1 MRLDAAILAV
11 LLFCLAACDRAP
23 PTDWNVVLITVD
35 TLRADH
41 LSAYG
46 YDRETS
52 PRIDAL
58 ARDGVRF
65 RHTIVPRGQTW
76 PTIASLFTSLHP
88 RSHGVRENGYPL
100 AEGTLT
106 LTRLLKRAGY
116 TTAAFLTNMITAK
129 HRDFDHLE
137 RFVPGDRDAA
147 ALREV
152 LPWLGRHRDER
163 FFLWVHLVGPHD
175 PYVPAQRFAERFNTG
190 YRGPI
195 DGGQVLRRVHRKR
208 TDLPPKAVA
217 HVVSLYDGEIAQVDE
232 RIGAILDEIDAQ
244 GLRASTLVVLTSDH
258 GEELYQ
264 HNHFFLHAW
273 SIYDSVLRVPL
284 VLRLP
289 GVLPAGKRVDGVI
302 RIEDVAPTI
311 LELVGVTTPESFE
324 GESLLPAIRAGS
336 ADSSRFVISE
346 LGPGIVSLR
355 SDRWH
360 YIYNPKGYSSPATI
374 DGDRGDRGLFQI
386 ETEELY
392 DVARDPRETRNLAA
406 DRPEVAA
413 ELRERAER
421 WLAED
426 ESDFQ
431 PYDVNPQLLE
441 ELRAMGYVD

>member
-1 MRLDAAILAV
+1 
-11 LLFCLAACDRAP
+11 
-23 PTDWNVVLITVD
+23 
-35 TLRADH
+35 
-41 LSAYG
+41 
-46 YDRETS
+46 
-52 PRIDAL
+52 
-58 ARDGVRF
+58 
-65 RHTIVPRGQTW
+65 
-76 PTIASLFTSLHP
+76 
-88 RSHGVRENGYPL
+88 
-100 AEGTLT
+100 
-106 LTRLLKRAGY
+106 
-116 TTAAFLTNMITAK
+116 
-129 HRDFDHLE
+129 
-137 RFVPGDRDAA
+137 
-147 ALREV
+147 V

-175 PYVPAQRFAERFNTG
+175 PYAPEPRFAKRFDTG

-195 DGGQVLRRVHRKR
+195 DGGQAVRRVHRKQI
-208 TDLPPKAVA
+208 DLPPAAVA

-244 GLRASTLVVLTSDH
+244 GLRDDTLVVLTSDH

-264 HNHFFLHAW
+264 HNRFFLHAW
-273 SIYDSVLRVPL
+273 SIYDSVLHVPL
-284 VLRLP
+284 LLRLP
-289 GVLPAGKRVDGVI
+289 GVLPAGRQVDGVI
-302 RIEDVAPTI
+302 RIEDIAPTI
-311 LELVGVTTPESFE
+311 LALVGIAVPESFE
-324 GESLLPAIRAGS
+324 GESLLPAIQTGRS
-336 ADSSRFVISE
+336 ASSRFVISE

-431 PYDVNPQLLE
+431 PYDVNPELLE
-441 ELRAMGYVD
+441 ELRVMGYVD